1 MVPFRG
7 GAEKRD
13 TASLRSNTAATQP
26 APDSDLSQASRTSAA
41 AAATTDRA
49 LTVYLDMQPRH
60 TESTSNFSFS
70 SSFNPHNSPI
80 K

>member
-41 AAATTDRA
+41 AAAATTDRA
-49 LTVYLDMQPRH
+49 LTVYLDM
-60 TESTSNFSFS
+60 
-70 SSFNPHNSPI
+70 
-80 K
+80 

>member
-13 TASLRSNTAATQP
+13 TASIRSNTAATQP
-26 APDSDLSQASRTSAA
+26 VPDSDLSRAPRTSA